1 MPKHWLRIF
10 ILFLVC
16 GIWITACSEAQ
27 QKKEAGNA
35 GALKYSQVFLT
46 DFLEDPA
53 KKVEWGFSEY
63 HIIGRY
69 SGLEDVYL
77 LYVFPVI
84 LNWTTTGNTKVDLD
98 ISLLAAH
105 VEIPIWVVGKDL
117 DGKKL
122 KLVRSL
128 SLQLTRPSDSSDWQL
143 AGYDI
148 IDHSLSFLRQAWGWL
163 LDVVFGPIVLFLL
176 LCVLMIP
183 FSAGNW
189 EGALKL
195 AYWITAILSIPLV
208 GWCSYVCFGSWWAVV
223 IGIALVL
230 LVPYAIVTGIR
241 NY

>member
-1 MPKHWLRIF
+1 MDHRLQR
-10 ILFLVC
+10 
-16 GIWITACSEAQ
+16 GSA
-27 QKKEAGNA
+27 KKEAGNA